1 MGSQCHPCHL
11 HHHGAAAEVIVSIQP
26 HRGSIKAPASVK
38 EKVGNQRTE
47 DVHQAA
53 IQIFMETEP
62 CTMRQGRR
70 MKRLRRKNKKHI
82 MMIRQNTRV
91 IRING
96 MILSP
101 ISLQNNR
108 VLLRTVTA
116 SHDAGTIKV
125 KVGIVT
131 MRDIDTEIQLVI
143 HSVSQVRDST
153 DCLMQGP
160 AHCVR
165 FYPTL

>member
-1 MGSQCHPCHL
+1 MQ
-11 HHHGAAAEVIVSIQP
+11 
-26 HRGSIKAPASVK
+26 K
-38 EKVGNQRTE
+38 
-47 DVHQAA
+47 
-53 IQIFMETEP
+53 
-62 CTMRQGRR
+62 GRKK
-70 MKRLRRKNKKHI
+70 KRLRGKNKKHI
-82 MMIRQNTRV
+82 MMAQQNTRV

-125 KVGIVT
+125 EVGIVT

-160 AHCVR
+160 VHCVK
-165 FYPTL
+165 FYPIL

>member
-1 MGSQCHPCHL
+1 MGSQCHPYLL
-11 HHHGAAAEVIVSIQP
+11 HHQGAAVEVIVSVQP
-26 HRGSIKAPASVK
+26 HRGSIEAPASVK
-38 EKVGNQRTE
+38 EKVGNQKPE
-47 DVHQAA
+47 DVHLQAA
-53 IQIFMETEP
+53 IQTKP
-62 CTMRQGRR
+62 CTRQQGRR
-70 MKRLRRKNKKHI
+70 MKRLRGKNKKHI
-82 MMIRQNTRV
+82 MMIQQSTRV

-96 MILSP
+96 TILIP

-108 VLLRTVTA
+108 VLVRTVTA

-125 KVGIVT
+125 EVGIVT
-131 MRDIDTEIQLVI
+131 MRDIDTEIQLVM